1 MAGGADD
8 RRALRRHGAPASR
21 DEAVAALGSALSAFR
36 QAFRAAPP
44 DEAQRLRAEASE
56 LLTEGATEYL
66 AEVAPRLQ
74 ARRRLSGGQARAL
87 GLSAGALLVGAALF
101 PQAAALLL
109 NALFLA
115 FTLGVLALRA
125 VVLRSSLGRTG
136 RRPPP
141 PLRDEDL
148 PVVTILCP
156 AYREAAGVPG
166 LLRALA
172 LLDYPPDRLDVKLLL
187 EADDSETLAVAR
199 RLTPAFPLDVVVVPD
214 GGPRTKPKA
223 CNHGLWSARGDL
235 LVIYDVEDRPDPR
248 QLRRAAEAFAA
259 APADVVCLQAR
270 LNYYDRQR
278 SWTTRLFA
286 IEYALLFD
294 LVLPGLDRLGAP
306 LPLGGTSNVF
316 RTDALI
322 EVGGWDAYNVTEDAD
337 LGLRLAR
344 WGYRARTFASTTYE
358 SATPRPLPWM
368 RQRSRWI
375 KGYLQT
381 WLVHVRALPPA
392 RRWRF
397 ALTLHLLVGAVVVA
411 ALLNPVFW
419 TLFAVSLLHPSG
431 GLDWLFPEPLG
442 TMAAL
447 ALLAGNGFQLWLFML
462 APLRRGWLDLVVWGA
477 TAPFYWVLQ
486 SAAGYKAAWQFLS
499 RPFYWE
505 KTDHG
510 AGEEAGTVHA
520 RMSTA

>member
-1 MAGGADD
+1 MG
-8 RRALRRHGAPASR
+8 
-21 DEAVAALGSALSAFR
+21 
-36 QAFRAAPP
+36 
-44 DEAQRLRAEASE
+44 
-56 LLTEGATEYL
+56 L
-66 AEVAPRLQ
+66 A
-74 ARRRLSGGQARAL
+74 
-87 GLSAGALLVGAALF
+87 AGALLAGAALY
-101 PQAAALLL
+101 PHAAALIV
-109 NALFLA
+109 NVLFLV

-125 VVLRSSLGRTG
+125 LVLRLSLSAPPR
-136 RRPPP
+136 RRPPASS
-141 PLRDEDL
+141 DAAL

-156 AYREAAGVPG
+156 AYREAAGLPG
-166 LLRALA
+166 LLGAIS
-172 LLDYPPDRLDVKLLL
+172 LLDYPPAKLDVKLLL
-187 EADDSETLAVAR
+187 EADDAETLAAAAR
-199 RLTPAFPLDVVVVPD
+199 LDPPFPLDVLVVPD

-235 LVIYDVEDRPDPR
+235 LVIYDVEDRPAPG
-248 QLRRAAEAFAA
+248 QLRLAAGTFAA
-259 APADVVCLQAR
+259 SPDEIVCLQAR
-270 LNYYDRQR
+270 LNYYDREG
-278 SWTTRLFA
+278 SWVTRLFA

-322 EVGGWDAYNVTEDAD
+322 AVGGWDAYNVTEDAD

-344 WGYRARTFASTTYE
+344 FGYGARTIPSTTYE
-358 SATPRPLPWM
+358 AATPSIRPWI

-381 WLVHVRALPPA
+381 WLVHVRGQPPR

-419 TLFAVSLLHPSG
+419 VLFAVSVLHPTD

-447 ALLAGNGFQLWLFML
+447 ALLAGNGFQLWLFMV
-462 APLRRGWLDLVVWGA
+462 APLRRGWHDLVVWGV
-477 TAPFYWVLQ
+477 TAPAYWVLQ
-486 SAAGYKAAWQFLS
+486 SAAGYKAAWQFLT

-505 KTDHG
+505 KTEHG
-510 AGEEAGTVHA
+510 AGEAAGAVHA
-520 RMSTA
+520 RMAAP